1 MVHTNHFYEI
11 RRPLLA
17 RGHQA
22 ARDGK
27 PITDLLSQLFF
38 NIPSPVYQSLQV
50 SIDKSAVDPSAG
62 DQSAVCRSAGQQSG
76 IGNCS
81 TVPPGP
87 TIYLPPGPLSQLGV
101 VQKINEISIN
111 LQDTQK
117 SPNWSPK
124 TSRSVQN
131 EVQIGA

>member
-1 MVHTNHFYEI
+1 MYIISAGPCLPGATRL
-11 RRPLLA
+11 RRTVNQSLIFCPNC
-17 RGHQA
+17 
-22 ARDGK
+22 
-27 PITDLLSQLFF
+27 FF

-81 TVPPGP
+81 TVPPGASIYHPP
-87 TIYLPPGPLSQLGV
+87 TGDSQLGV
-101 VQKINEISIN
+101 VLKISEISRY
-111 LQDTQK
+111 LQYTQK

-131 EVQIGA
+131 EVRIGS